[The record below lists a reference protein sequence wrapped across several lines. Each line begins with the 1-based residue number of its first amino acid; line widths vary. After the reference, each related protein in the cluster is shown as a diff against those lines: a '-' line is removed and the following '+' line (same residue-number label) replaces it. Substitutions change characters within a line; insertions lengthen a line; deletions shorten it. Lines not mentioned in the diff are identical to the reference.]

1 MGKGSISLEGAF
13 ERLLSDADIR
23 EEEEALRG
31 AGAGAGEAAEA
42 AEAAGI
48 PSSSASSSFVPF
60 MVSGGA
66 HRSSPASAKL
76 VAEIGGIDA
85 LRKLTTVGAG
95 PRALQVARVDRAW
108 FQLNQ

>member
-31 AGAGAGEAAEA
+31 GGAGAAEA
-42 AEAAGI
+42 AEAAGT
-48 PSSSASSSFVPF
+48 SSSSYPSSFVPF
-60 MVSGGA
+60 IASGGA
-66 HRSSPASAKL
+66 HRSSPATAKL

-85 LRKLTTVGAG
+85 LRKLTTVGRG
-95 PRALQVARVDRAW
+95 RCRLPGLTALG
-108 FQLNQ
+108 FS